1 MVISVVNKK
10 HTKFEFKTPTKT
22 PRKRSIRK
30 DENSPFPFSPTD
42 SDFEISS
49 NQKKDINPLANRDND
64 LKSPVPVIPI
74 YDQNSTAGKLSAS
87 FWTV

>member
-1 MVISVVNKK
+1 MISGVSKK

-74 YDQNSTAGKLSAS
+74 YDQNSTAGKLPAS
-87 FWTV
+87 FWAV